1 MIKQLTLDFGVHM
14 PIHGIYDYK
23 AFLETSIIADGLG
36 YDYVTV
42 GDHFFLSPEFYRR
55 AGGDPDRPDKLDA
68 WVALAALAAETK
80 AVKIGTRVSPL
91 PFYLPARLAKMVAT
105 VDIISG
111 GRAVLG
117 AGAGGYRDE
126 AVAYGVGWGRHR
138 ERIDRMIE
146 EIEIILKLWT
156 EEKTN
161 FRGKYYTVLDAPFW
175 PKPIQKPHPPIWF
188 GGSSNAI
195 VEATAK
201 YGEGIFPF
209 PNMPPERLEDLND
222 RLWKA
227 ESKQGRKGRA
237 VLAPSLSYPDG
248 IGRTPSQ
255 WLDNIESLVKIGSSL
270 IFLDLSSRPV
280 PPEKAQDF
288 LTDFAHKVFPR
299 FKA

>member
-1 MIKQLTLDFGVHM
+1 MTLNFGVHM

-23 AFLETSIIADGLG
+23 AFLETSILADGLG

-111 GRAVLG
+111 GRALLG
-117 AGAGGYRDE
+117 AGAGAYRDE

-156 EEKTN
+156 EDRTTFK
-161 FRGKYYTVLDAPFW
+161 GKYYSVLDAPFW

-195 VEATAK
+195 VEATAT

-209 PNMPPERLEDLND
+209 PNMPPERLEDLNN
-222 RLWKA
+222 RLRKA

-255 WLDNIESLVKIGSSL
+255 WLDNVESHVKIGSSL

-299 FKA
+299 YRA